1 MAGQSEIA
9 PDLRG
14 GLYGIIIS
22 VGSAETE
29 MMGVRRIYM
38 DHAATTPFHPMV
50 KEAML
55 PYLGEFFGNPS
66 SIYGEGRDA
75 RKAVERARTQVAD
88 ALGADATEIFFTSGG
103 TEADN
108 LAVLGTARANRE
120 RGNHIITTNI
130 EHHAVLEPC
139 HYLAREGCEVTLLPV
154 DSAGLVDPDQV
165 RRAIKPSTVLVSVM
179 HANNEIGTIQP
190 IEEISA
196 VCREAGV
203 YLHTDAVQT
212 VGALGVNVDSLGVDM
227 LSVSAHKL
235 YGPKGTGCLYVRRGT
250 KLEAVLLGGG
260 QEKRMRSGTENVA
273 GIVGFGVAMALAAGE
288 WEQRSEQVRPLRD
301 RLIAGILERIPHT
314 RLNGDRERRLP
325 NNVNVLFDFIE
336 GEAICLKL
344 DFSGIAASTGSAC
357 SSESGEASHV
367 LLALGIPPQQAHG
380 SLRLTLGRE
389 NTDEDVDRV
398 LEELPPII
406 EGLRRMSPLYP
417 G

>member
-1 MAGQSEIA
+1 M
-9 PDLRG
+9 
-14 GLYGIIIS
+14 
-22 VGSAETE
+22 
-29 MMGVRRIYM
+29 RRIYM
-38 DHAATTPFHPMV
+38 DHAATTPFHPEV
-50 KEAML
+50 TEAML
-55 PYLGEFFGNPS
+55 PFLGERFGNPS
-66 SIYGEGRDA
+66 SIYSEGREA
-75 RKAVERARTQVAD
+75 RKAVDQARAQVAEG
-88 ALGADATEIFFTSGG
+88 LGADPEEIFFTSGG

-120 RGNHIITTNI
+120 RGDHIVTTVI

-139 HYLAREGCEVTLLPV
+139 HFLEREGFKVTVLPV
-154 DSAGLVDPDQV
+154 DGAGLVDPDQV
-165 RRAIKPSTVLVSVM
+165 RKAITSSTLLVSVM
-179 HANNEIGTIQP
+179 HANNEIGTVQP

-196 VCREAGV
+196 ICREAGI
-203 YLHTDAVQT
+203 YLHSDAVQT
-212 VGALGVNVDSLGVDM
+212 VGALGVDIGDLGVDM

-250 KLEAVLLGGG
+250 QLQAILLGGG

-273 GIVGFGVAMALAAGE
+273 GIVGFGAAVRLAANE
-288 WEQRSEQVRPLRD
+288 WKQRSDQVRPLRD
-301 RLIAGILERIPHT
+301 RLIAGILERIPYT

-344 DFSGIAASTGSAC
+344 DFKGIAASTGSAC

-389 NTDEDVDRV
+389 NTAEDVDHV
-398 LEELPPII
+398 LETLPPII
-406 EGLRRMSPLYP
+406 EELRRMSPLYP